1 MLTYFVLS
9 FKQQHTNMAKTIWY
23 INMTLKV
30 CETFLTL
37 FMKLTKL
44 YQQRLKIT
52 ATAMVLMEISAMWV
66 DILHHKVSEFFS
78 ELLYF
83 EKIFGLICTVFVVAT
98 CETVEGEVLI
108 FLTYYSAI
116 LTLISPRE
124 FLFLYSLVYNIYQI
138 HQIPAVTFNG
148 ITIFY
153 NIKRGNFHPL

>member
-1 MLTYFVLS
+1 
-9 FKQQHTNMAKTIWY
+9 
-23 INMTLKV
+23 
-30 CETFLTL
+30 
-37 FMKLTKL
+37 
-44 YQQRLKIT
+44 
-52 ATAMVLMEISAMWV
+52 MVLMEISAMWA

-138 HQIPAVTFNG
+138 HQIPAVMFNG